1 MSTSMART
9 AGTRLFAMTAT
20 LTIFMTAICTT
31 CTGIMLTSTSSTI
44 SATNPVHC
52 TPEIRCSGHEHGPNC
67 GHEAIP
73 HGVHLDYLVNGRLH
87 HTHGD
92 HCDDHGPV
100 QLV

>member
-9 AGTRLFAMTAT
+9 AGMRLFAMTAM

-31 CTGIMLTSTSSTI
+31 CTGIMLTSISSRSAPRTPCTAPPKSGAQATSTVRT
-44 SATNPVHC
+44 ADTKPPGN
-52 TPEIRCSGHEHGPNC
+52 GD
-67 GHEAIP
+67 
-73 HGVHLDYLVNGRLH
+73 HLDYLVNGRLH